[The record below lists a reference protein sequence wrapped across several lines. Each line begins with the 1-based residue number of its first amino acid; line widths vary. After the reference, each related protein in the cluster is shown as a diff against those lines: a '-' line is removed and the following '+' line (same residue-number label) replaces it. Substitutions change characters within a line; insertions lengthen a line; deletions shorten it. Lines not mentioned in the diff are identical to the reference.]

1 MVESLV
7 AAAIPC
13 GYDFELF
20 DRVTNLLKAI
30 GVERKGCLAAR
41 EHEEGIAFKQ
51 HELVAFG
58 EFRKRVQLSLQTL
71 RIGDQAL
78 NDA

>member
-1 MVESLV
+1 M
-7 AAAIPC
+7 
-13 GYDFELF
+13 GGDFELF